1 MLNCENFGK
10 FTTHGQARA
19 ASTTMRLISFCRV
32 AARCWCRLSELFKP
46 EYKNDFIRLNKEW
59 IETYFKKHLS
69 AIPTIIVG

>member
-1 MLNCENFGK
+1 MV
-10 FTTHGQARA
+10 Q
-19 ASTTMRLISFCRV
+19 I
-32 AARCWCRLSELFKP
+32 ELFKL